1 MGGWACGWVGAKVV
15 YSHTP
20 TLPSFHPVH
29 CVDINRFLQE
39 RRIRWQRLETL
50 LTQVEKFGWANFSP
64 AEVREFGSLYRL
76 VSSDL
81 VQARS
86 QTGNAEVLEYLND
99 LVARAYNHVYQSK
112 RMSGRELLAF
122 ITVGFPRL
130 FRQTFAYTLVA
141 TILFLSGASFGYFA
155 TATDRTAPYQLLG
168 HGLAEIKPK
177 NKGGQGLPLSRSV
190 LPNEAAVMSSM
201 IMANNIRV
209 SFMAFASG
217 VLFGIGTICVLFFNG
232 IMVGSLTQTFTAA
245 HQSIEFWSLILP
257 HGIIELTSIFIAG
270 GAGLLIGKAL
280 ALPGRRSRREALAEH
295 GQLAIRL
302 LLGVIPLLIFA
313 GTIEGFVTPLPIGAY
328 PKLAFAFLTAVGLIA
343 YLGGAGRGSEHV

>member
-1 MGGWACGWVGAKVV
+1 M
-15 YSHTP
+15 
-20 TLPSFHPVH
+20 
-29 CVDINRFLQE
+29 DINRFLQE

-50 LTQVEKFGWANFSP
+50 LTQVEKFGWARFTP
-64 AEVREFGSLYRL
+64 AEVREFGSLYRM

-81 VQARS
+81 VQAQS

-99 LVARAYNHVYQSK
+99 LVARSYSHVYQSK
-112 RMSGRELLAF
+112 RMSWRELFAF

-130 FRQTFAYTLVA
+130 FRQTFSYTLVA
-141 TILFLSGASFGYFA
+141 TILFMGGASFGYFA
-155 TATDRTAPYQLLG
+155 TATDRTAPHQLLG
-168 HGLAEIKPK
+168 RGIAEIKPK

-190 LPNEAAVMSSM
+190 MPNEAAVMSSA

-217 VLFGIGTICVLFFNG
+217 VLFGVGTICVLFFNG
-232 IMVGSLTQTFTAA
+232 IMLGSLTQTFMSAR
-245 HQSIEFWSLILP
+245 QSIEFWSLILP

-302 LLGVIPLLIFA
+302 ILGVIPMLVYA
-313 GTIEGFVTPLPIGAY
+313 GTIEGFVTPLPIGPY
-328 PKLAFAFLTAVGLIA
+328 PKLAFAFLTAVGLVA
-343 YLGGAGRGSEHV
+343 YLGWAGRHETEWNFSAKLRRREIAKQIQTG